1 MLLWAVLMRCVE
13 PIATIAACL
22 SFKDPFV
29 CPLHKQ
35 VFHCNISCFVSRLTQ
50 AQHAADAAK
59 RRLAHSS
66 MSDHLAVCVTHRV
79 LRPYC
84 V

>member
-1 MLLWAVLMRCVE
+1 MLLWAVMLRCVE

-35 VFHCNISCFVSRLTQ
+35 
-50 AQHAADAAK
+50 HAADAAK
-59 RRLAHSS
+59 RRLAKSS
-66 MSDHLAVCVTHRV
+66 MSDHVTVYAPLPSFLNRFV
-79 LRPYC
+79 LY
-84 V
+84 